1 MGLPVDEQALTR
13 ISRVGITELDKAL
26 RIFCEV
32 LEVTLLD
39 PSGVQPGLPS
49 TVKGDLLV
57 SMS

>member
-1 MGLPVDEQALTR
+1 VDEQALTR

-26 RIFCEV
+26 RIFSEV